1 MSRPKLCGGTDI
13 YARVPLPSH
22 VRLTAL
28 YTIHSSYF
36 PFMLAPV
43 SPPERRLPARQAS
56 WDVRI
61 HLTSALCWWSPRQCR
76 SLPTTTMSSISSSNA
91 AAASF
96 EENDI
101 LDEST
106 ALARLLEVST
116 AILRQGVDL
125 VENGLTSDD
134 QLTTHSNYIPGSTI
148 GMFCQLLLMYI
159 YQHLHSGKHLRHARD
174 HFALLLDVVSS
185 PAPHVLSYDKRL
197 RNTPMEVSRDAAKE
211 ALNVCI
217 AQLHRVV
224 PMAKMGEPIT
234 LHAVT
239 PFPQVMETTFGREVR
254 MRSLSPVF
262 ELLTYKCHVAVVRWV
277 ARDSPLEHGEGLPH
291 H

>member
-1 MSRPKLCGGTDI
+1 
-13 YARVPLPSH
+13 
-22 VRLTAL
+22 
-28 YTIHSSYF
+28 
-36 PFMLAPV
+36 
-43 SPPERRLPARQAS
+43 
-56 WDVRI
+56 
-61 HLTSALCWWSPRQCR
+61 
-76 SLPTTTMSSISSSNA
+76 MSSISSSNA

-148 GMFCQLLLMYI
+148 G
-159 YQHLHSGKHLRHARD
+159 KHLRHARD

-224 PMAKMGEPIT
+224 PRAKMGEPIT

-239 PFPQVMETTFGREVR
+239 PFPQVMETTFGRELWFAGLHAIHHWSMVR
-254 MRSLSPVF
+254 VIAGELGVTMEESFGFAPSTLVHKASLSKP
-262 ELLTYKCHVAVVRWV
+262 KM
-277 ARDSPLEHGEGLPH
+277 
-291 H
+291 